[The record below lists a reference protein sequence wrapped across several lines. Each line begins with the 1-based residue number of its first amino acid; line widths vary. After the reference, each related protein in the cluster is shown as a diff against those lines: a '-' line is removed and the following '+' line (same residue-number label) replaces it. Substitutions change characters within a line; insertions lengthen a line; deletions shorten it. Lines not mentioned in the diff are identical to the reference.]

1 MDWTTERG
9 FIQVSR
15 NKNRQFMSTLNEN
28 IRTYRLYLD
37 QILEIAIARYKWNGL
52 PNTVDERFLEL
63 TLCGKNGAVLFF
75 KDENIGHLALP
86 CTMSGRFNVY
96 NIPIQ
101 RRAYAVNGYQA
112 TRDDTNSVIIYSNQ
126 LHNGM
131 SVYNRLV
138 QYAKDLYLI
147 DSIIMVNVNAQK
159 TPLMLLADEKQ
170 MLTLK
175 NLYMKYD
182 GNQPFIFGD
191 RNDLNPNSIQAL
203 VTGAPYVADKL
214 YELKQNIW
222 NEVLTFLGVPNVQM
236 NKKERLITDEVN
248 RGLGGVFASRYSGL
262 LSRRQA
268 CEQINEMFGLNLSV
282 EYRNESETDNVKAEA
297 EDTKEEGEE

>member
-1 MDWTTERG
+1 M
-9 FIQVSR
+9 SR
-15 NKNRQFMSTLNEN
+15 NKNTAFRSTLNEN

-52 PNTVDERFLEL
+52 PKTIDERFLEL
-63 TLCGKNGAVLFF
+63 TLCGKNGTVLFF
-75 KDENIGHLALP
+75 NDENIGFLALP
-86 CTMSGRFNVY
+86 CTMNGRWNVY
-96 NIPIQ
+96 NIPIE
-101 RRAYAVNGYQA
+101 RRAYATNGYQA
-112 TRDDTNSVIIYSNQ
+112 TRDDTDSVIIYSNQ

-147 DSIIMVNVNAQK
+147 DSIIMINVNGQK
-159 TPLMLLADEKQ
+159 TPLMLLSDEKQ

-182 GNQPFIFGD
+182 GNQPFIFGN

-214 YELKQNIW
+214 YALKQNIW

-268 CEQINEMFGLNLSV
+268 CDQINEMFGLNISV
-282 EYRNESETDNVKAEA
+282 EYRNEAETDNVKA
-297 EDTKEEGEE
+297 DTNEKTDQTGGDE

>member
-1 MDWTTERG
+1 M
-9 FIQVSR
+9 SR
-15 NKNRQFMSTLNEN
+15 NKNRQFISTLNEN
-28 IRTYRLYLD
+28 VRTYRLYLD

-52 PNTVDERFLEL
+52 PKTIDERFLEL
-63 TLCGKNGAVLFF
+63 TLCGKNGAALFF
-75 KDENIGHLALP
+75 NDENIGYLALP

-112 TRDDTNSVIIYSNQ
+112 NRDDTNSVIIYSNQ

-131 SVYNRLV
+131 SIYNRLV

-268 CEQINEMFGLNLSV
+268 CDQINEMFGLNLSV
-282 EYRNESETDNVKAEA
+282 EYRNESETDYVKAEA
-297 EDTKEEGEE
+297 EDTKEGGEE

>member
-1 MDWTTERG
+1 M
-9 FIQVSR
+9 SR
-15 NKNRQFMSTLNEN
+15 NKNRQFITTLNEN

-52 PNTVDERFLEL
+52 PKTIDERFLEL
-63 TLCGKNGAVLFF
+63 TLCGKNGSVLFF

-86 CTMSGRFNVY
+86 CTLSGRFNVY
-96 NIPIQ
+96 KIPIE

-268 CEQINEMFGLNLSV
+268 CDQINDMFGLNISV
-282 EYRNESETDNVKAEA
+282 EYRNESETDYVKLEA
-297 EDTKEEGEE
+297 EDTKEGGEE

>member
-1 MDWTTERG
+1 M
-9 FIQVSR
+9 SR

-28 IRTYRLYLD
+28 VRTYRLYLD
-37 QILEIAIARYKWNGL
+37 QILEIAIARYKWDGL
-52 PNTVDERFLEL
+52 PKTIDERFLEL
-63 TLCGKNGAVLFF
+63 TLCGKNGTVLFF

-101 RRAYAVNGYQA
+101 RRAYSVNGYQA

-131 SVYNRLV
+131 SIYNRLV

-191 RNDLNPNSIQAL
+191 RNDLNPNSIQAR

-268 CEQINEMFGLNLSV
+268 CDQINEMFGLNLSV
-282 EYRNESETDNVKAEA
+282 EYRNESETDYVKAEA
-297 EDTKEEGEE
+297 EDTKEGGE

>member
-1 MDWTTERG
+1 M
-9 FIQVSR
+9 SR
-15 NKNRQFMSTLNEN
+15 NKNRAFISTLNEN

-52 PNTVDERFLEL
+52 PKTIDERFLEL

-96 NIPIQ
+96 KIPIQ

-282 EYRNESETDNVKAEA
+282 EYRNESETDYVKAEA
-297 EDTKEEGEE
+297 EDTKEGGEE

>member
-1 MDWTTERG
+1 
-9 FIQVSR
+9 
-15 NKNRQFMSTLNEN
+15 MSTLNEN
-28 IRTYRLYLD
+28 VRTYRLYLD

-52 PNTVDERFLEL
+52 PKTIDERFLEL

-131 SVYNRLV
+131 SIYNRLI

-147 DSIIMVNVNAQK
+147 DSIITVNVNAQK

-282 EYRNESETDNVKAEA
+282 EYRNESETDYVKAEA
-297 EDTKEEGEE
+297 EDIKEGDEE

>member
-1 MDWTTERG
+1 M
-9 FIQVSR
+9 SR
-15 NKNRQFMSTLNEN
+15 SKNRAFTSTLNEN
-28 IRTYRLYLD
+28 VRTYILYLD

-52 PNTVDERFLEL
+52 PKTIDERFLEL

-268 CEQINEMFGLNLSV
+268 CDQINEMFGLNLSV

-297 EDTKEEGEE
+297 EDALEEGDE

>member
-1 MDWTTERG
+1 M
-9 FIQVSR
+9 SR
-15 NKNRQFMSTLNEN
+15 NKNRQFISTLNEN
-28 IRTYRLYLD
+28 VRTYRLYLD

-52 PNTVDERFLEL
+52 PNTIDERFLEL

-203 VTGAPYVADKL
+203 ITGAPYVADKL

-262 LSRRQA
+262 LSRQQA
-268 CEQINEMFGLNLSV
+268 CEQINDMFGLNLSV
-282 EYRNESETDNVKAEA
+282 EYRNESETDNVKDDIIEQS
-297 EDTKEEGEE
+297 DKNGGGE

>member
-1 MDWTTERG
+1 M
-9 FIQVSR
+9 SR

-28 IRTYRLYLD
+28 VRTYRLYLD

-52 PNTVDERFLEL
+52 PNTIDERFLEL
-63 TLCGKNGAVLFF
+63 TLCGKKGAVLFF

-222 NEVLTFLGVPNVQM
+222 NEVLTFLGIPNVQM

-268 CEQINEMFGLNLSV
+268 CDQINEMFGLGLSV
-282 EYRNESETDNVKAEA
+282 EYRNESETDYVKEEA
-297 EDTKEEGEE
+297 EDTKEGGEE

>member
-1 MDWTTERG
+1 M
-9 FIQVSR
+9 SR
-15 NKNRQFMSTLNEN
+15 NKNRAFMSTLNEN
-28 IRTYRLYLD
+28 VRTYRLYLD

-52 PNTVDERFLEL
+52 PKTIDERFLEL
-63 TLCGKNGAVLFF
+63 TLCGKNGSVLFF

-96 NIPIQ
+96 KIPIQ

-170 MLTLK
+170 MLTLR

-268 CEQINEMFGLNLSV
+268 CDQINEMFGLNLSV
-282 EYRNESETDNVKAEA
+282 DYRNESETDNVKAEA
-297 EDTKEEGEE
+297 EDTMEGGEE

>member
-1 MDWTTERG
+1 
-9 FIQVSR
+9 
-15 NKNRQFMSTLNEN
+15 MSTLNEN
-28 IRTYRLYLD
+28 VRTYRLYLD

-52 PNTVDERFLEL
+52 PKTIDERFLEL
-63 TLCGKNGAVLFF
+63 TLCGKNGSVLFF

-96 NIPIQ
+96 KIPIQ

-170 MLTLK
+170 MLTLR

-268 CEQINEMFGLNLSV
+268 CDQINEMFGLNLSV

-297 EDTKEEGEE
+297 EDTMEGGEE

>member
-1 MDWTTERG
+1 M
-9 FIQVSR
+9 SR
-15 NKNRQFMSTLNEN
+15 NKNRAFTSTLNEN
-28 IRTYRLYLD
+28 VRTYRLYLD

-52 PNTVDERFLEL
+52 PKTIDERFLEL
-63 TLCGKNGAVLFF
+63 TLSGKNGAVLFF

-112 TRDDTNSVIIYSNQ
+112 NRDDTNSVIIYSNQ

-222 NEVLTFLGVPNVQM
+222 NEVLTFLGIPNVQM

-268 CEQINEMFGLNLSV
+268 CDQINEMFGLNISV

-297 EDTKEEGEE
+297 EDTMEGGEE

>member
-1 MDWTTERG
+1 M
-9 FIQVSR
+9 SR
-15 NKNRQFMSTLNEN
+15 NKNRAFMSTMNKN
-28 IRTYRLYLD
+28 MRTYRLYLD

-52 PNTVDERFLEL
+52 PNTIDERFLEL

-112 TRDDTNSVIIYSNQ
+112 NRDDTNSVIIYSNQ

-131 SVYNRLV
+131 SVYNRLI

-203 VTGAPYVADKL
+203 LTGAPYVADKL

-222 NEVLTFLGVPNVQM
+222 NEALTFLGVPNVQM

-268 CEQINEMFGLNLSV
+268 CEQINEMFGLNISV

-297 EDTKEEGEE
+297 DDTNEGGEE

>member
-1 MDWTTERG
+1 M
-9 FIQVSR
+9 SR
-15 NKNRQFMSTLNEN
+15 NKNRAFMSTLDEN
-28 IRTYRLYLD
+28 RRTYRLYLD
-37 QILEIAIARYKWNGL
+37 QILEIAISRYKWNGL
-52 PNTVDERFLEL
+52 PKTIDERFLEL

-75 KDENIGHLALP
+75 NDENIGHLALP

-131 SVYNRLV
+131 SIYNRLV

-268 CEQINEMFGLNLSV
+268 CNQINEMFGLNLSV
-282 EYRNESETDNVKAEA
+282 EYRNESETDYVKTEA
-297 EDTKEEGEE
+297 EDTKEEGVD

>member
-1 MDWTTERG
+1 M
-9 FIQVSR
+9 SR
-15 NKNRQFMSTLNEN
+15 NKNSAFMSTLNEN
-28 IRTYRLYLD
+28 MRTYRLYLD

-52 PNTVDERFLEL
+52 PNTIDERFLEL

-75 KDENIGHLALP
+75 KDENIGFLALP

-112 TRDDTNSVIIYSNQ
+112 NRDDTNSVIIYANQ

-214 YELKQNIW
+214 YDLKQNIW
-222 NEVLTFLGVPNVQM
+222 NEVLTFLGVPNVQVT
-236 NKKERLITDEVN
+236 KKERMITDEVN

-262 LSRRQA
+262 LSRQQA
-268 CEQINEMFGLNLSV
+268 CNQINDMFGLNLSV
-282 EYRNESETDNVKAEA
+282 EYRNESETDNVKA
-297 EDTKEEGEE
+297 DTTEQTDQKGSDE

>member
-1 MDWTTERG
+1 M
-9 FIQVSR
+9 SR
-15 NKNRQFMSTLNEN
+15 NKNRAFMSTLNEN
-28 IRTYRLYLD
+28 VRTYRLYLD

-52 PNTVDERFLEL
+52 PKTIDERFLEL

-75 KDENIGHLALP
+75 NDETIGFLALP

-101 RRAYAVNGYQA
+101 RRAYAVNGYQSS
-112 TRDDTNSVIIYSNQ
+112 RDDTNSVIIYSNQ

-268 CEQINEMFGLNLSV
+268 CDQINEMFGLNLSV
-282 EYRNESETDNVKAEA
+282 EYRNESETDNVKSDATEQTDKNGGD
-297 EDTKEEGEE
+297 E

>member
-1 MDWTTERG
+1 M
-9 FIQVSR
+9 SR
-15 NKNRQFMSTLNEN
+15 NKNRQFISTLNEN
-28 IRTYRLYLD
+28 VRTYRLYLD

-52 PNTVDERFLEL
+52 PKTIDERFLEL

-147 DSIIMVNVNAQK
+147 DSIILVNVNAQK

-268 CEQINEMFGLNLSV
+268 CDQINEMFGLNISV
-282 EYRNESETDNVKAEA
+282 EYRNESETDYVKAEA
-297 EDTKEEGEE
+297 EDTMEGGEE

>member
-1 MDWTTERG
+1 M
-9 FIQVSR
+9 SR
-15 NKNRQFMSTLNEN
+15 NKNRQFISTLNEN
-28 IRTYRLYLD
+28 MRTYRLYLD

-52 PNTVDERFLEL
+52 PNTIDERFLEL

-131 SVYNRLV
+131 SVYNRLI

-282 EYRNESETDNVKAEA
+282 EYRNETETDYVKAEA
-297 EDTKEEGEE
+297 EDTMEGGEE

>member
-1 MDWTTERG
+1 
-9 FIQVSR
+9 
-15 NKNRQFMSTLNEN
+15 MSTLNEN
-28 IRTYRLYLD
+28 VRTYRLYLD

-52 PNTVDERFLEL
+52 PNTIDERFLEL

-214 YELKQNIW
+214 YEPKQNIW
-222 NEVLTFLGVPNVQM
+222 HEVLTFLSVPYVQM

-282 EYRNESETDNVKAEA
+282 EYRNESETDYVKAEA
-297 EDTKEEGEE
+297 EDIKEGGEE

>member
-1 MDWTTERG
+1 M
-9 FIQVSR
+9 SR
-15 NKNRQFMSTLNEN
+15 NKNRAFISTLNEN
-28 IRTYRLYLD
+28 MRTYRLYLD
-37 QILEIAIARYKWNGL
+37 PILEIEIARYKWNGL
-52 PNTVDERFLEL
+52 PKTIDERFLEL
-63 TLCGKNGAVLFF
+63 TLCGKNGSVLFF
-75 KDENIGHLALP
+75 NDENIGFLALP

-112 TRDDTNSVIIYSNQ
+112 NRDDTNSVIIYSTQ

-236 NKKERLITDEVN
+236 NKKERWITDEVN
-248 RGLGGVFASRYSGL
+248 RGLGGVFSSRYSGL
-262 LSRRQA
+262 LSRQQA
-268 CEQINEMFGLNLSV
+268 CDQINEMFGLNISV
-282 EYRNESETDNVKAEA
+282 EYRNESETDNVKAETS
-297 EDTKEEGEE
+297 EQTDQNGGGE

>member
-1 MDWTTERG
+1 M
-9 FIQVSR
+9 SR
-15 NKNRQFMSTLNEN
+15 NKNRAFMSTLNEN
-28 IRTYRLYLD
+28 VRTYRLYLD

-52 PNTVDERFLEL
+52 PKTIDERFLEL

-96 NIPIQ
+96 KIPIQ

-268 CEQINEMFGLNLSV
+268 CDQINEMFGLNLSV
-282 EYRNESETDNVKAEA
+282 EYRNESETDYVKAEA
-297 EDTKEEGEE
+297 EDVNEGGEE

>member
-1 MDWTTERG
+1 
-9 FIQVSR
+9 
-15 NKNRQFMSTLNEN
+15 MSTLNEN

-52 PNTVDERFLEL
+52 PKTIDERFLEL

-131 SVYNRLV
+131 SVYNRLI

-236 NKKERLITDEVN
+236 NKK
-248 RGLGGVFASRYSGL
+248 
-262 LSRRQA
+262 
-268 CEQINEMFGLNLSV
+268 
-282 EYRNESETDNVKAEA
+282 
-297 EDTKEEGEE
+297 

>member
-1 MDWTTERG
+1 
-9 FIQVSR
+9 
-15 NKNRQFMSTLNEN
+15 MSTLNEN
-28 IRTYRLYLD
+28 MRTYRLYLD

-52 PNTVDERFLEL
+52 PKTIDERFLEL
-63 TLCGKNGAVLFF
+63 TLCGKNGTVLFF
-75 KDENIGHLALP
+75 NDENIGFLALP

-112 TRDDTNSVIIYSNQ
+112 NRDDTNSVIIYSNQ

-268 CEQINEMFGLNLSV
+268 CEQINEMFGLNISV
-282 EYRNESETDNVKAEA
+282 EYRNESETDYVKAEA
-297 EDTKEEGEE
+297 EDTMEGGEE

>member
-1 MDWTTERG
+1 M
-9 FIQVSR
+9 SR
-15 NKNRQFMSTLNEN
+15 NKNRAFISTLNEN
-28 IRTYRLYLD
+28 MRTYRLYLD

-52 PNTVDERFLEL
+52 PNTIDERFLEL

-96 NIPIQ
+96 KIPIE

-282 EYRNESETDNVKAEA
+282 EYRNESETDYVKTED
-297 EDTKEEGEE
+297 EDTKEEGVD

>member
-1 MDWTTERG
+1 M
-9 FIQVSR
+9 SR
-15 NKNRQFMSTLNEN
+15 NKNRAFMSTLNEN

-52 PNTVDERFLEL
+52 PKTIDERFLEL
-63 TLCGKNGAVLFF
+63 TLCGKNGTVLFF

-96 NIPIQ
+96 KIPIQ

-297 EDTKEEGEE
+297 EDTKEEGDE

>member
-1 MDWTTERG
+1 
-9 FIQVSR
+9 
-15 NKNRQFMSTLNEN
+15 MSTLNEN
-28 IRTYRLYLD
+28 VRTYRLYLD

-52 PNTVDERFLEL
+52 PKTIDERFLEL

-75 KDENIGHLALP
+75 NDENIGFLALP

-236 NKKERLITDEVN
+236 NKKERLVTDEVN

-282 EYRNESETDNVKAEA
+282 EYRNESETDYVKEEA
-297 EDTKEEGEE
+297 EDTKEEGGE

>member
-1 MDWTTERG
+1 M
-9 FIQVSR
+9 SR
-15 NKNRQFMSTLNEN
+15 SKNRQFMSTLNEN

-52 PNTVDERFLEL
+52 PKTIDERFLEL

-112 TRDDTNSVIIYSNQ
+112 TRDDSNSVIIYSNQ

-268 CEQINEMFGLNLSV
+268 CDQINEMFGLNLSV
-282 EYRNESETDNVKAEA
+282 DYRNESETDYVKAEA
-297 EDTKEEGEE
+297 EDINEGGEE

>member
-1 MDWTTERG
+1 M
-9 FIQVSR
+9 SR
-15 NKNRQFMSTLNEN
+15 NKNRAFTSTLNEN
-28 IRTYRLYLD
+28 VRTYRLYLD

-52 PNTVDERFLEL
+52 PKTIDERFLEL
-63 TLCGKNGAVLFF
+63 TLSGKNGAVLFF

-112 TRDDTNSVIIYSNQ
+112 NRDDTNSVIIYSNQ

-268 CEQINEMFGLNLSV
+268 CEQINEMFGLNISV
-282 EYRNESETDNVKAEA
+282 EYRNESETDYVKAES
-297 EDTKEEGEE
+297 ESTMEGGEE

>member
-1 MDWTTERG
+1 M
-9 FIQVSR
+9 SR
-15 NKNRQFMSTLNEN
+15 NKNTAFRSTLNEN

-75 KDENIGHLALP
+75 SDENIGFLALP
-86 CTMSGRFNVY
+86 CTMNGRWNVY
-96 NIPIQ
+96 NIPIE
-101 RRAYAVNGYQA
+101 RRAYATNGYQA
-112 TRDDTNSVIIYSNQ
+112 TRDDTDSVIIYSNQ

-131 SVYNRLV
+131 SVYNRLI

-147 DSIIMVNVNAQK
+147 DSIIMINVNAQK

-182 GNQPFIFGD
+182 GNQPFIFGNK
-191 RNDLNPNSIQAL
+191 NDLNPNSIQAMA
-203 VTGAPYVADKL
+203 TGAPYVADKL

-268 CEQINEMFGLNLSV
+268 CDQINEMFGLNLSV
-282 EYRNESETDNVKAEA
+282 EYRNESETDNVKADNIEQTDQKGGD
-297 EDTKEEGEE
+297 E

>member
-1 MDWTTERG
+1 M
-9 FIQVSR
+9 SR
-15 NKNRQFMSTLNEN
+15 NKNRAFISTLNEN
-28 IRTYRLYLD
+28 VRTYRLYLD
-37 QILEIAIARYKWNGL
+37 QILEIAIARYKWDGL
-52 PNTVDERFLEL
+52 PKTIDERFLEL
-63 TLCGKNGAVLFF
+63 TLCGKNGTVLFF

-131 SVYNRLV
+131 SIYNRLI

-268 CEQINEMFGLNLSV
+268 CDQINEMFGLNISV
-282 EYRNESETDNVKAEA
+282 EYRNESETDYVKTEA
-297 EDTKEEGEE
+297 EDTKEGGEE

>member
-1 MDWTTERG
+1 M
-9 FIQVSR
+9 SR
-15 NKNRQFMSTLNEN
+15 NKNRSFISTLNEN
-28 IRTYRLYLD
+28 MRTYRLYLD

-52 PNTVDERFLEL
+52 PNTIDERFLEL

-96 NIPIQ
+96 KIPIE

-131 SVYNRLV
+131 SIYNRLV

-159 TPLMLLADEKQ
+159 TPLMLLADEQQ

-191 RNDLNPNSIQAL
+191 RKDLNPNSIQAL

-268 CEQINEMFGLNLSV
+268 CDQINEMFGLNISV
-282 EYRNESETDNVKAEA
+282 EYRNESETDYVKA
-297 EDTKEEGEE
+297 GEEDVKEGGEE